1 MIIRDALAAD
11 APLMADLLNEII
23 ARGGTTAR
31 QHPMFEQDLREYFI
45 DGPVVETSVLAQVG
59 EAVIGW
65 QSLGIWRGEI
75 QLGTFVRIGMQAKG
89 VGAALFAQ
97 TLERARSKGLTEM
110 MAHRRADNATGLA
123 YYERLGFVDIGG
135 DPEFTL
141 EDGRVVGQ
149 VHRRCYVVTAVTE

>member
-11 APLMADLLNEII
+11 APLMADLLNEVI
-23 ARGGTTAR
+23 AKGGTTAH
-31 QHPMFEQDLREYFI
+31 QHLMPEQDLREYFI

-65 QSLGIWRGEI
+65 PSLSRWRGEMPI
-75 QLGTFVRIGMQAKG
+75 GIFIRIGTQAKG

-110 MAHRRADNATGLA
+110 IAHMRADNAAGLA
-123 YYERLGFVDIGG
+123 YYSRLGFVDIGG
-135 DPEFTL
+135 DREFTMD
-141 EDGRVVGQ
+141 DGRVVGRVQ
-149 VHRRCYVVTAVTE
+149 RRFDVVTAVTE